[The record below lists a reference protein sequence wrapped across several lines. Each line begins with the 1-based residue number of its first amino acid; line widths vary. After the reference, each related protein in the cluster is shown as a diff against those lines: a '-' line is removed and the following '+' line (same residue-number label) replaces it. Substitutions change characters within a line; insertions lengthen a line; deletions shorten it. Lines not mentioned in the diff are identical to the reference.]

1 MEDRGNRTKKPQTN
15 GNLPQS
21 QRYGLAP
28 TIQKPS
34 TMKKFSVLFF
44 FLLVSVWGYSQT
56 TVTLEDQCNCEVLS
70 GTDVTAAGATTPT
83 GADLGDIYVNTN
95 TGTIYFWDGDSWEF
109 TAVDTN
115 TTNSAFSVVG
125 TDLVLTDSEGN
136 TVSVPLAEKAKP
148 YYRKTYAT
156 AFEEFMPEPE
166 IEIITPI
173 RDLKISRED
182 EVDYLRK
189 AGVEMNWSK
198 VEYSINKGIW
208 GTSVGGKETLSSS
221 DELPPEAYPTPME
234 KSGSETVSIG
244 FEQGE
249 PVSLNEQLL
258 EPLMVIRELE
268 KLAAPWGVGRDVHVG
283 DTIIGIKGRVGFE
296 AAASRIMIDAHLALE
311 KHVLSRWQLH
321 WKEQIGQWY
330 GMFVHEAQYLEPVM
344 RDLESFLE
352 SSQKNVTGKV
362 RLRLRPYSF
371 SVTGVESPFDLMNA
385 SFASYGEMNKAW
397 TAEEVDGFTRIMGN
411 QQRIWYAVNGTDGQN
426 QE

>member
-1 MEDRGNRTKKPQTN
+1 
-15 GNLPQS
+15 
-21 QRYGLAP
+21 
-28 TIQKPS
+28 
-34 TMKKFSVLFF
+34 MKKKKILLAFSGGLDTTFCAIYLAKELNMEVHSALVNTGGFSGEELDKIASHAKKLGTISHQVLDVPADYYMRCIRYMIFGNTLRNRSYPLSVSSERTF
-44 FLLVSVWGYSQT
+44 QAIALVEYAQKNGFSYIAHGS
-56 TVTLEDQCNCEVLS
+56 
-70 GTDVTAAGATTPT
+70 TAAGN
-83 GADLGDIYVNTN
+83 DQVR
-95 TGTIYFWDGDSWEF
+95 F
-109 TAVDTN
+109 
-115 TTNSAFSVVG
+115 
-125 TDLVLTDSEGN
+125 DLVIQ
-136 TVSVPLAEKAKP
+136 VLA
-148 YYRKTYAT
+148 
-156 AFEEFMPEPE
+156 PE

-411 QQRIWYAVNGTDGQN
+411 QQRIWYAVNGTNGQI